1 MVCLHGLQLVLVLQ
15 VLLVLLL
22 LHPRLH
28 LPRPAP
34 APALGEG
41 HEVGHDV
48 DGDREDDGGVVLGR
62 DAVQGLEIPQL
73 KDGKMLIIT
82 SVVSGGGYNGWR
94 GARLCH

>member
-1 MVCLHGLQLVLVLQ
+1 MVSLHGLQLVLVLQ

-22 LHPRLH
+22 LHTRLP
-28 LPRPAP
+28 LPRP

-73 KDGKMLIIT
+73 KEGK
-82 SVVSGGGYNGWR
+82 
-94 GARLCH
+94 C